1 MQIKVNNND
10 INHAVKKLKRKLQQD
25 GMFRELKHRRH
36 YEKPSMRRRRKA
48 MEAERRLRKKLR
60 KMQQH
65 R

>member
-25 GMFRELKHRRH
+25 GMFRELKNRRH
-36 YEKPSMRRRRKA
+36 YEKPSVRRRRKA
-48 MEAERRLRKKLR
+48 MEAERRLRKKMR